1 MLTAFLVFAGIGS
14 GVSQRIAERIEAWNA
29 RRRGH
34 RPDLSPIELAVAG
47 ITGVSV
53 LYIFILP
60 RLFESLVDRADATRI
75 LVSLGLIAPLA
86 FFMGMPFPLG
96 LSRLW
101 SNSPAL
107 VPWAW
112 GVNGCASVM
121 SVLLATLIA
130 MNSGFSMVVVAA
142 VLLYAGAAAV
152 FRRPVSAAEVGPL
165 RRRDQQLGE

>member
-1 MLTAFLVFAGIGS
+1 M
-14 GVSQRIAERIEAWNA
+14 
-29 RRRGH
+29 
-34 RPDLSPIELAVAG
+34 
-47 ITGVSV
+47 
-53 LYIFILP
+53 
-60 RLFESLVDRADATRI
+60 
-75 LVSLGLIAPLA
+75 IAPLA

-101 SNSPAL
+101 LNSPAL

-142 VLLYAGAAAV
+142 VLLYFGAAAV

-165 RRRDQQLGE
+165 TPRNQQLGE